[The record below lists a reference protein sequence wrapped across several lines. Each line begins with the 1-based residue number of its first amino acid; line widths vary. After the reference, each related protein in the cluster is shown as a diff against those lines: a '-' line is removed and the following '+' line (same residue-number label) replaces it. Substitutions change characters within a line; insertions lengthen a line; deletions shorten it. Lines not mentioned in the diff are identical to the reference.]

1 MTGLSLFIRLSKFQS
16 SYWLWH
22 PYHLNSEIPFTEVN
36 KQKAKKTKNSRI
48 STKYVWWR
56 RWDVRFHAF
65 VMALTISWTKHSCL
79 LTWFP
84 GVLWTI

>member
-56 RWDVRFHAF
+56 RWESNPRPEIS
-65 VMALTISWTKHSCL
+65 ALKRL
-79 LTWFP
+79 R
-84 GVLWTI
+84 V